1 MKPLLIGLEAH
12 APLLD
17 SLASSLGL
25 PRGEAAL
32 GSFADGERM
41 VRIQEDL
48 AGRSVILVGSTGPPV
63 DSNLMTMAFLA
74 DAARRAGAHSVLAVV
89 PYFGYSRSERLAD
102 PGAPIG
108 ARVAADLLQGAGV
121 SQLVTLDLH
130 SPAIAGF
137 FTIPVFEERA
147 APILAACYPDAHPDT
162 HVVVSPD
169 AGGIKGAGHFASLL
183 GLPLA
188 VAVKHRLAPDTPRVL
203 HLWGEVSGR
212 VAIIRDDMITTGGT
226 LEQVGRLLLERNA
239 QALEVVATHA
249 VMAPGARERLRG
261 LGVRR
266 LITTDS
272 LPHPEADWEVLPIA
286 PLLAPRLARCME
298 LAAW

>member
-1 MKPLLIGLEAH
+1 MKPLLLGLEAH

-17 SLASSLGL
+17 SLASRLGL
-25 PRGEAAL
+25 PRGEPVL
-32 GSFADGERM
+32 GSFADGERS
-41 VRIQEDL
+41 VRIPEDL
-48 AGRSVILVGSTGPPV
+48 AGRPVVLVGSTGPPV
-63 DSNLMTMAFLA
+63 DSNLMTMALLA
-74 DAARRAGAHSVLAVV
+74 DAARRAGARTVLAVI
-89 PYFGYSRSERLAD
+89 PYLGYSRSERLAE

-108 ARVAADLLQGAGV
+108 ARVVADLLQGAGV

-137 FTIPVFEERA
+137 FTIPVFEETA
-147 APILAACYPDAHPDT
+147 GALLAARYPEAHPDT

-188 VAVKHRLAPDTPRVL
+188 VAVKHRLAPDLPRVM

-212 VAIIRDDMITTGGT
+212 VAILRDDMITTGGT
-226 LEQVGRLLLERNA
+226 LEQVGRLLLDRNV

-249 VMAPGARERLRG
+249 VMTPGARERLRG
-261 LGVRR
+261 LGIRR

-272 LPHPEADWEVLPIA
+272 LPHPDADWEVLPIA
-286 PLLAPRLARCME
+286 SLLAPRIARCVE
-298 LAAW
+298 LASG